1 MLWLLSKLLC
11 LVRLHTGLGVRRSS
25 SSVNTE
31 HPRTSLGM
39 RTGTQPVAE
48 GMESIFLYSGIN
60 IYIRSEQQIDFPN
73 STEETQSNFN
83 AKKKKKKPKMS

>member
-1 MLWLLSKLLC
+1 
-11 LVRLHTGLGVRRSS
+11 
-25 SSVNTE
+25 
-31 HPRTSLGM
+31 M

-83 AKKKKKKPKMS
+83 AKKKKRSPK